1 MSTLF
6 VDPGSLRSELALQAA
21 TTAPDGLGGHTENWT
36 EIATVFA
43 RIEPVSATSRFGP
56 DQTMETV
63 THRVTLRWRNGV
75 AAGMRFVRQARIFD
89 IVTVHDPDDT
99 GRYLVCRARE
109 TGS

>member
-1 MSTLF
+1 
-6 VDPGSLRSELALQAA
+6 
-21 TTAPDGLGGHTENWT
+21 
-36 EIATVFA
+36 
-43 RIEPVSATSRFGP
+43 
-56 DQTMETV
+56 METV

-75 AAGMRFVRQARIFD
+75 AAGMRFARQGRIFD